1 MPQMNLSRD
10 SQIYSCL
17 NSLAEFHHLTTVIEL
32 DELISEFKKVRKS
45 NGDINSTFQADE
57 IFEQKS
63 KINSLL
69 LWTIF

>member
-17 NSLAEFHHLTTVIEL
+17 NSLVEFHHLTTVIEL
-32 DELISEFKKVRKS
+32 DELISEFKKVKKS
-45 NGDINSTFQADE
+45 NGDINSTFQVDE

>member
-1 MPQMNLSRD
+1 MNLSRD

-17 NSLAEFHHLTTVIEL
+17 NSLAEFHYLTTVIEL
-32 DELISEFKKVRKS
+32 DELISEFKKVKKS
-45 NGDINSTFQADE
+45 NGDINSTFQVDE

>member
-17 NSLAEFHHLTTVIEL
+17 NSLAEFHYLTTVIEL

-45 NGDINSTFQADE
+45 NGDINSTFQVDE